1 MAGARQGAFAL
12 ISRPLQSGLFS
23 RLIEVRRGFPWS
35 SERSRGSVALLAQH
49 LGIIET
55 VAAVAP
61 LVVNLKVGRSRASPH
76 YYSPS
81 IIGLAEI
88 VIFISRP
95 TNNIHLTASERNA
108 GSHGTA
114 LVPWAFFAMDYPG
127 IRT

>member
-1 MAGARQGAFAL
+1 
-12 ISRPLQSGLFS
+12 
-23 RLIEVRRGFPWS
+23 
-35 SERSRGSVALLAQH
+35 VALLAQH

-61 LVVNLKVGRSRASPH
+61 LVVNLKVGRSRASSH

-95 TNNIHLTASERNA
+95 TNNIYLTASERNA
-108 GSHGTA
+108 P
-114 LVPWAFFAMDYPG
+114 VQ
-127 IRT
+127 RTVTSDK